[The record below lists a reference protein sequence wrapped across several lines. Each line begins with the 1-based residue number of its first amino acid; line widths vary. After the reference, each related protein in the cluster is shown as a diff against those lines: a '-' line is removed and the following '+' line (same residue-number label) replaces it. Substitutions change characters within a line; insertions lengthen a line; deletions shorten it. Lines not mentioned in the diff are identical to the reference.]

1 MQLTGIGQ
9 IFDLVRNRSKQ
20 HLVSSWAVD
29 EQTIEAVSR
38 AVDQGLV
45 EATLVG
51 DRQTISAI
59 CNEKSIDLSKF
70 NIVNEINDAAAAV
83 KSVRLIND
91 RKGSLLMKGTLSTD
105 KYMRAILDKDHGLV
119 DPGAVLNHV
128 TVMKIASYHKLLI
141 IGDVAIIPLPDLR
154 QKIAIA
160 NCLIRTAMALGIEMP
175 KLAVLAATEQVLPGM
190 PACTDAAIISKMAQ
204 RNQIKGAEVDG
215 PLSMDLAINP
225 EAVKIKKIKSKV
237 AGDADCI
244 LFPNI
249 EAGNVFYKANVLY
262 GGSEQA
268 AIIAGARVPAVL
280 SSRSDSAQTKLNSI
294 ALAAML
300 AK

>member
-51 DRQTISAI
+51 DRQIISAI
-59 CNEKSIDLSKF
+59 CTEKSIDLSKF
-70 NIVNEINDAAAAV
+70 NIINESSDAAAAV

-91 RKGSLLMKGTLSTD
+91 GKGSLLMKGTLSTD

-119 DPGAVLNHV
+119 DAGAVLSHV
-128 TVMKIASYHKLLI
+128 TAMKIASYHKLLI

-160 NCLIRTAMALGIEMP
+160 NCLIRTAMALGIEKP

-215 PLSMDLAINP
+215 PLSMDLAISP

-249 EAGNVFYKANVLY
+249 EAGNVFYKANVLC

>member
-1 MQLTGIGQ
+1 MQLTSLGQ
-9 IFDLVRNRSKQ
+9 IFDLVRNRSRQ
-20 HLVSSWAVD
+20 HLVSSWAMD
-29 EQTIEAVSR
+29 EHTIEAVSR

-51 DRQTISAI
+51 DRQTISVI
-59 CNEKSIDLSKF
+59 CREKSIDVSKF
-70 NIVNEINDAAAAV
+70 NIINESTDTAAAI
-83 KSVRLIND
+83 KSVKLIND

-105 KYMRAILDKDHGLV
+105 KYMRAILDKEKGLV
-119 DPGAVLNHV
+119 DPGGVLNHV
-128 TVMKIASYHKLLI
+128 TVMKIAAYHKLLI

-160 NCLIRTAMALGIEMP
+160 NCLIRTAIILGIKKP

-262 GGSEQA
+262 DGSEQA

-280 SSRSDSAQTKLNSI
+280 SSRSDSVQTKLNSI
-294 ALAAML
+294 ALAALL